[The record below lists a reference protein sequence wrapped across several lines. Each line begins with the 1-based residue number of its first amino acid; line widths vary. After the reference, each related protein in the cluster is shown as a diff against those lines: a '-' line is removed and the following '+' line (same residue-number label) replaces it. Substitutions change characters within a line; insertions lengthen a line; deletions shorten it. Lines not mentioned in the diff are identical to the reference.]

1 MKYDKN
7 TKIWREILLK
17 YRYFGLITIIKYL
30 LMFINTSQ
38 KGYKRNT
45 ILNQNKRIRATRK
58 EIRGVYRK
66 FRRTIKIR
74 VRTTIQRKYETSRND
89 LFCLYY

>member
-17 YRYFGLITIIKYL
+17 YRYFGLITTIKYL

-45 ILNQNKRIRATRK
+45 ILIQNKY
-58 EIRGVYRK
+58 E
-66 FRRTIKIR
+66 
-74 VRTTIQRKYETSRND
+74 QREKKYEVY
-89 LFCLYY
+89 L